1 MSFVLPP
8 VTSLGSH
15 KEEKYWMGQHT
26 RTLAVLLC
34 AQLGGSE
41 NSWKCLQCLKIP
53 QNPGGLEAGRGEES
67 SSGLSAPVSLSL
79 MFYASL
85 HKSSKLLCMC
95 ASMNAVV
102 TPSNLMCSNQMMTPE
117 EQKLA
122 CQISSMSMDGKT
134 CYSCV
139 PRRCLHL
146 AGAVKWVLQY
156 TKVQRQGILS
166 WLSPTTSR

>member
-1 MSFVLPP
+1 
-8 VTSLGSH
+8 
-15 KEEKYWMGQHT
+15 MGQHT
-26 RTLAVLLC
+26 RTSAVLLC

-67 SSGLSAPVSLSL
+67 SSGLSVPVSLSL

-122 CQISSMSMDGKT
+122 CQDLLNEHGWQDLLQLCPKEMSSFS
-134 CYSCV
+134 
-139 PRRCLHL
+139 
-146 AGAVKWVLQY
+146 W
-156 TKVQRQGILS
+156 GIEVGI
-166 WLSPTTSR
+166 TIH